1 MIYSTPIIQVR
12 SSKFYISI
20 LQGHECTHAKY
31 HNYKC
36 NALPHFKIAFIEL
49 HIGIIYLAYTDRYH
63 KQ

>member
-1 MIYSTPIIQVR
+1 MTYSTPIIQVR

-20 LQGHECTHAKY
+20 LQGHKCTHSKY
-31 HNYKC
+31 QNYKC
-36 NALPHFKIAFIEL
+36 NALAHFKIAFIEL